1 MQTPPTSWPR
11 PCRALASH
19 ASAAAPAPR
28 QLSRPSALPPPN
40 TSTATFALL
49 KANLRKSEPGRVS
62 CQPRTERVAK
72 SAGVA
77 GCCSVHCTC

>member
-19 ASAAAPAPR
+19 ASAAASAPR

-40 TSTATFALL
+40 TTTAACALL
-49 KANLRKSEPGRVS
+49 NANLQQRGDPKD
-62 CQPRTERVAK
+62 RTVCFRPP
-72 SAGVA
+72 
-77 GCCSVHCTC
+77 